1 MRLQPNPTS
10 FVACYPG
17 WDQDVAKL
25 IANDKTQATFG
36 IFGRWGSGKSSA
48 CLAIQQALSQLSTV
62 PGRYIGVVPI
72 DLMDVQRGAIR
83 EKVQTQ
89 MADQL
94 LVDRKGPKLS
104 QSTVKKIVTHA
115 KSLIGISAA
124 AVASKYGVDGDVA
137 TYGAAEFSSSM
148 AMCLKAGLNRYTID
162 EGTDIAQDLVAGDK
176 LVIFFDDIDRCYP
189 DVAIQLLASIG
200 EFFHTIAPELQ
211 WSLVLS
217 CDPEILAR
225 HASHVFGLSIT
236 EGLESISKYIHAPI
250 HIPIGFTPK
259 HNDAIKEVIPATA
272 IGREQALISISK
284 VIGVLPIREV
294 LAAIPQFLLWMN
306 RFLDTPVGDKRPAPA
321 LDHQKC
327 LDFFFLFSLVSIGV
341 PAIVRYL
348 IKDPNL
354 ESMLTQLFTGVRQ
367 TGPGGNDLMLE
378 RFGRNVLDALTL
390 RPDLARA
397 SAVLGLNGTTGS
409 VTELSTVLRFIGT
422 YSR

>member
-17 WDQDVAKL
+17 WAQDVAKM
-25 IANDKTQATFG
+25 IANDQTQATFG

-48 CLAIQQALSQLSTV
+48 CIAIQQALNQLSTV
-62 PGRYIGVVPI
+62 PGRYIGVIPI

-83 EKVQTQ
+83 EKVQKQT
-89 MADQL
+89 ADRL
-94 LVDRKGPKLS
+94 LVDRQGPKFS
-104 QSTVKKIVTHA
+104 QSTVKKIVTYA
-115 KSLIGISAA
+115 KSFIGISAA
-124 AVASKYGVDGDVA
+124 GAASSYDVDGDVA
-137 TYGAAEFSSSM
+137 TYAAAEFSNSM
-148 AMCLKAGLNRYTID
+148 AVCLEAGLNRYATD
-162 EGTDIAQDLVAGDK
+162 EGADVAQDLVAGDK
-176 LVIFFDDIDRCYP
+176 IVIFFDDIDRCYP

-200 EFFHTIAPELQ
+200 EFFYTIAPELK
-211 WSLVLS
+211 WNLVLS

-225 HASHVFGLSIT
+225 HASHVFGISIT
-236 EGLESISKYIHAPI
+236 EGLESISKYIHVPI

-259 HNDAIKEVIPATA
+259 HNEALKEAIPENAK
-272 IGREQALISISK
+272 GRAQALISISK

-294 LAAIPQFLLWMN
+294 LAAIPQFLLWMT
-306 RFLDTPVGDKRPAPA
+306 RFLDTSDVDKRPP

-341 PAIVRYL
+341 PAIIRYL

-354 ESMLTQLFTGVRQ
+354 ESMLTQLFTGVRK
-367 TGPGGNDLMLE
+367 TGSEGNDLMLE
-378 RFGRNVLDALTL
+378 RFGRNVLDALAL
-390 RPDLARA
+390 RPDLVRA

-409 VTELSTVLRFIGT
+409 SAELSTVLRIIGT